1 MVVKYSSEIR
11 FDKCLGSRYFLH
23 IGKKLLF
30 AIVELNRAPHT
41 IEQAASA
48 APQCAYARPMATPG
62 AIRVGRIRHAV
73 RLSRDSNFPIE
84 QFVGDEEE

>member
-1 MVVKYSSEIR
+1 
-11 FDKCLGSRYFLH
+11 
-23 IGKKLLF
+23 
-30 AIVELNRAPHT
+30 
-41 IEQAASA
+41 
-48 APQCAYARPMATPG
+48 MATPG